1 MAHILVI
8 DDDSVARRVMAQ
20 ALAREGHLVVQA
32 GDGRRAWDVFEARVF
47 DAVVCKVGLADRNGL
62 DLIFHFRRAAP
73 DLAIIAVAVETD
85 ASDRDLSTAGC
96 LGADGLVERPAE
108 DQTLAR
114 AVDRARTLRTAATAP
129 TTGRYS
135 APIAAALA
143 S

>member
-8 DDDSVARRVMAQ
+8 DDEATARRGMALV
-20 ALAREGHLVVQA
+20 LAREGHIVVQA
-32 GDGRRAWDVFEARVF
+32 GDGRRAWEVFEARMF

-73 DLAIIAVAVETD
+73 DLAIVAVSDEAGATD
-85 ASDRDLSTAGC
+85 ADLNTAGC
-96 LGADGLVERPAE
+96 LGADGLVHHPVEAETLPRAVER
-108 DQTLAR
+108 AR
-114 AVDRARTLRTAATAP
+114 ALRAAATAP
-129 TTGRYS
+129 ARGRYN